1 MENVLRY
8 VNIFSLCFLFFSVNV
23 SQLALRNR
31 YFNYLPESRIVSY
44 IDLQDTVTC
53 TRTGMMLK
61 VPKDEFIDLTI
72 KFLVVD
78 ANGRYVFAEHIA
90 SQCKYSVKK
99 DLDESWLF
107 ETAYDGCYVQMEG
120 NQASLQVVLLA
131 TAADGRIEITENVP
145 VKCIITTD
153 VEPHPTDYPMNRS
166 SVCTEDGF
174 FQIVIWSNVTKP
186 HLVLDSVYV
195 SSGNAQECKPA
206 QTTAAYVKFRFP
218 LNSCGARRTVSDG
231 KVTYSVDVLA
241 KGLPAGLATISRD
254 SVFRLTARCHFNQE
268 AEARIAAAVLTVPPP
283 FPARSDGEHLLEL
296 RIAKDVSYAD
306 YYTSMEYPVIK
317 LLRKVVYIEVR
328 ILNRVDPKLVL
339 LLDDC
344 WATPDK
350 DPYMSHRWKLL
361 EKGSTSTV
369 TPQYAQEQ
377 NTIVL
382 CHAAE
387 GKEEPK
393 DCKFG
398 RTEPSPA

>member
-1 MENVLRY
+1 
-8 VNIFSLCFLFFSVNV
+8 
-23 SQLALRNR
+23 
-31 YFNYLPESRIVSY
+31 
-44 IDLQDTVTC
+44 
-53 TRTGMMLK
+53 
-61 VPKDEFIDLTI
+61 
-72 KFLVVD
+72 
-78 ANGRYVFAEHIA
+78 
-90 SQCKYSVKK
+90 
-99 DLDESWLF
+99 
-107 ETAYDGCYVQMEG
+107 G

-131 TAADGRIEITENVP
+131 TAADGRIEITETVP

-153 VEPHPTDYPMNRS
+153 VESHPTDYPMNRN

-268 AEARIAAAVLTVPPP
+268 TEARIAAAVLTVPPP
-283 FPARSDGEHLLEL
+283 FPVRSDGEHLLEL

-361 EKGSTSTV
+361 EKGCPFAGDNYVTEIQPVLSTPDVRFPAHYKRFQVYFHCEATV
-369 TPQYAQEQ
+369 CTGTEY
-377 NTIVL
+377 
-382 CHAAE
+382 
-387 GKEEPK
+387 
-393 DCKFG
+393 DCPVSCG
-398 RTEPSPA
+398 RNLFLGFV